1 MSGALDEQVRAIMS
15 ALSNEDALLLF
26 NLAEEGIESYES
38 IFKTHGLSKKRYYQ
52 RLHEL
57 VTLGLVYKDETKY
70 RHTMLGS
77 MIFENQVKGLRQM
90 LLNRGSI
97 RILHELRNR
106 LEDDENAR
114 NSVNTISQEVLKNLE
129 SSLGVSGLKPIR
141 LHRSWDDLVE
151 ALKSRMEKM
160 RSEMFIASRYVD
172 FRTAESA
179 IDAASR
185 NCKLRIIH
193 SNRGALSERLQIFGN
208 LIANPQSLLTYRR
221 LTKSP
226 NVTMRKSYVPYSF
239 LVIDNV
245 SVGIEIVNPSDPSL
259 FFLGIWFESPVLA
272 QSMRQYFEALW
283 TIGEMDDMTV
293 MFEKPVEDILRE
305 VEETRHAKGPGL
317 AADRS
322 V

>member
-26 NLAEEGIESYES
+26 NLAEEGIESYET
-38 IFKTHGLSKKRYYQ
+38 IFKSHGLSKKRYYQ

-57 VTLGLVYKDETKY
+57 VTLGLLYKDESMY

-106 LEDDENAR
+106 LDDENDRA
-114 NSVNTISQEVLKNLE
+114 SVDTISQEVLKNLE

-151 ALKSRMEKM
+151 VLKSKMEKM
-160 RSEMFIASRYVD
+160 RTEIFVASRYVD
-172 FRTAESA
+172 SRTAEAA
-179 IDAASR
+179 INAASR
-185 NCKLRIIH
+185 NCKIHVIH

-208 LIANPQSLLTYRR
+208 IIANPQSLLTYRH

-226 NVTMRKSYVPYSF
+226 NVFMRKSFVPYSF
-239 LVIDNV
+239 LVIDGV
-245 SVGIEIVNPSDPSL
+245 SVGIEIVNPFDPSL
-259 FFLGIWFESPVLA
+259 FFLGLWFESPVLA
-272 QSMRQYFEALW
+272 QNMKQYFEALW
-283 TIGEMDDMTV
+283 AHGETDDMTV
-293 MFEKPVEDILRE
+293 MFERPVEDILRE
-305 VEETRHAKGPGL
+305 VEETRHAKGQGL